1 MDTRIFMPGAGV
13 PLPRTAPS
21 AGASRVRTSVAKY
34 VPATW
39 TGTNDAGVEPIGT
52 MVLVLP
58 DIAEDVTTGGII
70 TGTPIEQERISA
82 MAETGVVVAVAD
94 QAFSWQRDRIHRW
107 EGRKPQPGDRI
118 YMERFAGGP
127 SSYVG
132 LDGRFYRLMEDR
144 CIGGI
149 LAPIPTSKESS
160 SDA

>member
-1 MDTRIFMPGAGV
+1 MEQRLFMPGSGV
-13 PLPRTAPS
+13 PLPQMRAATAAP
-21 AGASRVRTSVAKY
+21 RVRTSVAKY
-34 VPATW
+34 VPAEW
-39 TGTNDAGVEPIGT
+39 AGANESGVDPIGT

-58 DIAEDVTTGGII
+58 DVAEDVTTGGII
-70 TGTPIEQERISA
+70 TGTPVEQERISA

-149 LAPIPTSKESS
+149 LAPITASKESS